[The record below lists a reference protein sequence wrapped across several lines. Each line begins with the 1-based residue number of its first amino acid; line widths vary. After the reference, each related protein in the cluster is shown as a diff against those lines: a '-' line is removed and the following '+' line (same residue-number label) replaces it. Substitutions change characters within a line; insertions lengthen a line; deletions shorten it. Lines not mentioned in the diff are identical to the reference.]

1 MELFRINEN
10 YELELN
16 KEWILMIPS
25 FAAVLKGDKGST
37 GDSEGRKKVRAKKQ
51 LAYVYFMIDFKSP
64 IENWEF
70 GKRHLEAL
78 RYTDLKES
86 DVSSKIMQEALAEY
100 EKIQLESARSLRTL
114 KAARKGVDAVDS
126 YFENLDFN
134 LKDRV
139 GRLVHNPKDVP
150 DNISKLNKMY
160 DEMKK
165 FEKRVHEELK
175 ESDAIRGQATLGDK
189 ENRRGMAGTAAT
201 WAEGTS
207 GALLN
212 SGKNFTDLSVFT
224 QGLHVKPEP
233 KLEADEELEST
244 DEE

>member
-1 MELFRINEN
+1 MELFRITET

-16 KEWILMIPS
+16 KEWIRMIPA
-25 FAAVLKGDKGST
+25 FDAVLKADKGSA
-37 GDSEGRKKVRAKKQ
+37 GDSEGRKKAKSKKI
-51 LAYVYFMIDFKSP
+51 LAYVYFMVDFKSP

-78 RYTDLKES
+78 RYTDLKET
-86 DVSSKIMQEALAEY
+86 DVATKIVQVALAEY
-100 EKIQLESARSLRTL
+100 ERIQLESARSLRTL
-114 KAARKGVDAVDS
+114 KAARKGVDAVDA

-189 ENRRGMAGTAAT
+189 ENRRGMAGTVTT
-201 WAEGTS
+201 WDEGNS
-207 GALLN
+207 SAPIN
-212 SGKNFTDLSVFT
+212 SGKQFTDLSIFT
-224 QGLHVKPEP
+224 AGLMVKSDPQQ
-233 KLEADEELEST
+233 EADEELEST